1 MSTHRVPIQTLRP
14 PKGTGPEVRCHPG
27 VLVKNRSSCTAP
39 GSARFAPGAHLP
51 CRGLSILVFDANTTE
66 HPGLSP
72 GMLFHVIGLRV
83 IPFPR
88 YYHFCTICLSKT
100 SEPHVLCEPTRRG
113 KGEGGEGGEGERT
126 ASLLGS
132 GLPIHPVCVREQE
145 ACGRYWEITGSGFRT
160 RVLCCISDH
169 RTWSSSRL
177 FGLGLSGL
185 CCSSPLPVLCC
196 SVAVCLVWLWLPVL
210 CGGCVSCVS
219 CVSVWLWGCVVWQK

>member
-1 MSTHRVPIQTLRP
+1 VPAVLTNELHDMSTHRVPIQTLRP

-27 VLVKNRSSCTAP
+27 VLVRNRSSCTAP

-100 SEPHVLCEPTRRG
+100 SEPHVLCEPPRRG
-113 KGEGGEGGEGERT
+113 RGRGRGQPACLAQGCRSILCLRARAGGLRMVLGNYGLRV
-126 ASLLGS
+126 SNPCPLL
-132 GLPIHPVCVREQE
+132 H
-145 ACGRYWEITGSGFRT
+145 
-160 RVLCCISDH
+160 
-169 RTWSSSRL
+169 
-177 FGLGLSGL
+177 
-185 CCSSPLPVLCC
+185 
-196 SVAVCLVWLWLPVL
+196 
-210 CGGCVSCVS
+210 
-219 CVSVWLWGCVVWQK
+219 